1 VKSETRQQKRTNTST
16 ASLSDLAGTA
26 VIEEEKQTR
35 RLGQDYEALDRLI
48 DSITRDFS
56 RKGIRSRLKAL
67 ANKGSINAATIC
79 DHILT
84 EQTEHNIKT
93 LTAESKVKSL
103 LWLSK
108 FLNDKPFE
116 EMTKQDILSYLN
128 SIRKPTSIDPQQKWI
143 GSYNNRLR
151 YYAKFFRWLYN
162 KEEPDYRKRISPPC
176 IQGLKQLPRLEKSS
190 YKPSDL
196 WDSREH
202 SVFLKYCPN
211 VRDRC
216 YHAMANDMSARP
228 HEILNLKIKDIIF
241 KSTDEGIQYA
251 EVLIRDGKTKPRTLP
266 FIDSLPYL
274 KEWLQ
279 LHPTGGNRDSWVFV
293 SLADASIG
301 TKLKRDSLL
310 AKYQYQ
316 YKEIHFPRL
325 LQDQTVSEPDKAVI
339 RNMLTKPWN
348 LYVFRHSAL
357 TEKSQILTEST
368 LRDHAGWTMTS
379 KMPTVYLHYFGTES
393 AKKLLEAKG
402 IIQHNR
408 MNLNVLK
415 SKSCPYCNESNKP
428 DSKFGT
434 KCKFMLS
441 FDAFNEVTNEAEETK
456 KKLAQLEIQQQERFK
471 EMQEQIAGLMERNIV
486 AFNWL
491 KQEMEIRKKEEAERQ
506 ESNDIDGITFPECF
520 KNLVPIRTRGRRKI
534 IINQIFDLY
543 QPPSFFN
550 LSIDLS
556 A

>member
-1 VKSETRQQKRTNTST
+1 MKTVTRRQRRIN
-16 ASLSDLAGTA
+16 ASSSFNDATA
-26 VIEEEKQTR
+26 VVTSPTQEKQARTE
-35 RLGQDYEALDRLI
+35 GEDYGAIDLLI

-56 RKGIRSRLKAL
+56 RKGINSRLKAL
-67 ANKGSINAATIC
+67 ARKSSRSAATIC
-79 DHILT
+79 DHILA
-84 EQTEHNIKT
+84 EQIELNIKT
-93 LTAESKVKSL
+93 STAESKVKSL

-108 FLNDKPFE
+108 FSNDKPFD
-116 EMTKQDILSYLN
+116 EMTKHDILSYLN
-128 SIRKPTSIDPQQKWI
+128 SLRKPTSIDQQQKWI

-151 YYAKFFRWLYN
+151 YYLKFFRWLYN

-176 IQGLKQLPRLEKSS
+176 IQGLRQLPRQEKSS

-202 SVFLKYCPN
+202 AIFLKYCPN

-241 KSTDEGIQYA
+241 KSTDERIQYA
-251 EVLIRDGKTKPRTLP
+251 EVLIRGGKTKPRTLP
-266 FIDSLPYL
+266 IIDSLPYL

-279 LHPTGGNRDSWVFV
+279 QHPTAGNRDSWLFV
-293 SLADASIG
+293 SLADVTIG
-301 TKLKRDSLL
+301 TKLNRDSLL

-316 YKEIHFPRL
+316 YKAIHFPRL

-393 AKKLLEAKG
+393 SKKLLEAKG
-402 IIQHNR
+402 IIQHNSTS
-408 MNLNVLK
+408 LNTLRAK
-415 SKSCPYCNESNKP
+415 PCPNCSESNKP
-428 DSKFGT
+428 DSTFCS
-434 KCKFMLS
+434 KCKFVLS
-441 FDAFNEVTNEAEETK
+441 YNAFNEALEEKARTAREAEQTK
-456 KKLAQLEIQQQERFK
+456 QK
-471 EMQEQIAGLMERNIV
+471 M
-486 AFNWL
+486 
-491 KQEMEIRKKEEAERQ
+491 QEMEKEICSMNKRFETFTDVLIRELPQSLNSDGDNSKPFIYFNDPSTGMQRLDHIQVILKAHELANKVAEREKQ
-506 ESNDIDGITFPECF
+506 ES
-520 KNLVPIRTRGRRKI
+520 
-534 IINQIFDLY
+534 
-543 QPPSFFN
+543 
-550 LSIDLS
+550 
-556 A
+556 